1 MMRFVSVAGTR
12 AVRGFSC
19 LSRAF
24 LFSGKDSTASS
35 TDVVEKFGE
44 AIKSSP
50 ALATL
55 LDGLVTSLKSKGIT
69 ASAPPT
75 PAQLMMLAT
84 DSDIRSQLG
93 KVKDALEQSKLN
105 IGFKDIAALAEFYR
119 NSKGSNPQ

>member
-1 MMRFVSVAGTR
+1 MRFVVLTR
-12 AVRGFSC
+12 VRAARGFSC

-24 LFSGKDSTASS
+24 LFPGKENAASPS
-35 TDVVEKFGE
+35 DVAAKFGE

-55 LDGLVTSLKSKGIT
+55 LDSLVTSLKSKGIT

-75 PAQLMMLAT
+75 PAQLMLLAT
-84 DSDIRSQLG
+84 DSEIRSQLG

-119 NSKGSNPQ
+119 NSKGPNSQ